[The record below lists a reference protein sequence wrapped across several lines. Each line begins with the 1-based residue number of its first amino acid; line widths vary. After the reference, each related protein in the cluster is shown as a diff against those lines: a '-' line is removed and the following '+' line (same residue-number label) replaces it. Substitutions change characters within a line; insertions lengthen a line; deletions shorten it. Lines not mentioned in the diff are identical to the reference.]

1 MLLNK
6 TTALEYA
13 NAYAQLVKKEF
24 STCKIML
31 YGSFAKGNWNENSDI
46 DIAVIVD
53 NINEDFLE
61 VSKRLNKLTRTI
73 DNRIEPVLLQMSDDK
88 SGFLSSIL
96 SSGIVLYNNFAIK
109 QVSYKVI

>member
-1 MLLNK
+1 MLLDK

-13 NAYAQLVKKEF
+13 NAYARLVEKELNPRI
-24 STCKIML
+24 IML

-53 NINEDFLE
+53 KISDDFLDI
-61 VSKRLNKLTRTI
+61 SKKLNKLTRSI

-96 SSGIVLYNNFAIK
+96 NTGIILYNN
-109 QVSYKVI
+109 